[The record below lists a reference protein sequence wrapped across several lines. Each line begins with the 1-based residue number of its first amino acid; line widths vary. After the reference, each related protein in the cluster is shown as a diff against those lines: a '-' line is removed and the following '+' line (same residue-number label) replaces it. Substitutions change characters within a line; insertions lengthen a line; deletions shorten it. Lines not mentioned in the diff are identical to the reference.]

1 MTSQPGNQSNAI
13 HTLPNIS
20 RSKDNQKMKLGLLIE
35 HHRNIFLEKS
45 YTYCAAEAIS
55 RPFSTKSKLKIS
67 LDQHPEFLFI
77 LFYCISLLRVDEYK
91 NILKLRCWPIA
102 FTFYKDFLEN
112 KESFCKMNF
121 SLNILLGFMRIHKK
135 ECIQNPVNIKDG
147 AFSENSF
154 CFQLF
159 WQSLHL
165 RCLTGFLVL
174 MIMIGM
180 TYMG

>member
-1 MTSQPGNQSNAI
+1 
-13 HTLPNIS
+13 
-20 RSKDNQKMKLGLLIE
+20 
-35 HHRNIFLEKS
+35 
-45 YTYCAAEAIS
+45 
-55 RPFSTKSKLKIS
+55 
-67 LDQHPEFLFI
+67 
-77 LFYCISLLRVDEYK
+77 
-91 NILKLRCWPIA
+91 
-102 FTFYKDFLEN
+102 
-112 KESFCKMNF
+112 MNF

-165 RCLTGFLVL
+165 RCLTGFSVFRQLKLRKIETLHKLVL

-180 TYMG
+180 TYMGQCKKAKSQLADFFDIISVFIKTNTVNGENQFCLHKDRCQIRIGTIAPILFELSNPVLATINHESNVQRVLRDGLIWLIFCLIKL

>member
-1 MTSQPGNQSNAI
+1 
-13 HTLPNIS
+13 
-20 RSKDNQKMKLGLLIE
+20 
-35 HHRNIFLEKS
+35 
-45 YTYCAAEAIS
+45 
-55 RPFSTKSKLKIS
+55 
-67 LDQHPEFLFI
+67 
-77 LFYCISLLRVDEYK
+77 
-91 NILKLRCWPIA
+91 
-102 FTFYKDFLEN
+102 
-112 KESFCKMNF
+112 MNF

-180 TYMG
+180 TYMGQCKKAKSQLADFFDIISAFIKTNTVNVENQFCLHKDRCQIRIGTIAPILFELSNPVLATINHESNVQRVLRDGLTWLIFCLIKL